1 MRTIMNC
8 AQTRQYLY
16 DYIDGNLELFQ
27 KQVLEQHVSACDQC
41 KLLVK
46 QESKFKDQ
54 LKGMPVVG
62 PSMGFEQRVMAKLAS
77 EKSARQVEKRGFMSQ
92 TWFAPAM
99 GGAFMTFV
107 LMWFVSFE
115 TLVTTTAP
123 TTLSAVTVELIPNQI
138 QKVNLAFNSPSRID
152 KAIFKII
159 LPPNVEMSGHKGKR
173 ELQWASSLKQGANHL
188 ALPLVATELLTN
200 EKIEQFITARISHEG
215 KSRDFKIKVISKAQQ
230 SGIQMEVIPI
240 VDVS

>member
-1 MRTIMNC
+1 MNC

-27 KQVLEQHVSACDQC
+27 KQVLEQHVSDCDHC
-41 KLLVK
+41 KLLVE

-54 LKGMPVVG
+54 LKSMPVVG

-77 EKSARQVEKRGFMSQ
+77 EKSARQVEKRGFMNQ
-92 TWFAPAM
+92 TWFAAAM

-200 EKIEQFITARISHEG
+200 EKSDQFITARISHEG

-230 SGIQMEVIPI
+230 SGIQMEVIP
-240 VDVS
+240 VVGVS